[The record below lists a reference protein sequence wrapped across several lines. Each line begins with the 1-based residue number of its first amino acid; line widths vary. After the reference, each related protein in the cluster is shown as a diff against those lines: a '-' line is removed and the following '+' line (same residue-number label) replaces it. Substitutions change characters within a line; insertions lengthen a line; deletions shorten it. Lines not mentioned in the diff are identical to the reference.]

1 MPDLAIVIVSFNTRD
16 LLRDCLHSLVSSS
29 KFQVPSSRLLSV
41 EHETWNV
48 KPGTSN
54 LEIVVVDNA
63 STDGSAA
70 MVRAEFPQAAV
81 LEAPA
86 NIGYGPA
93 NNLGLRHV
101 LASADAPRYILLLN
115 PDTLMPPD
123 GLARLVAFLDEHP
136 EAGVVGPKLVRAD
149 SSLDLACRRSFPSPA
164 VSFYRL
170 VGLSRLFP
178 RSPHFGRY
186 NLTYLDPDQPTEMD
200 SGVGACMLIRREALE
215 QAGLFDEAFFMYGED
230 LDLCYRLKQCG
241 WRVHYYP
248 AVQVLHYKGQASK
261 QLADK
266 ATHEFYRA
274 MLLFHRK
281 HYARN
286 TFFLGNWLITA
297 GIFLF
302 GGVAQL
308 RNRLRPA
315 EQRRVG
321 SA

>member
-1 MPDLAIVIVSFNTRD
+1 MSDLAIVIVSFNTRD
-16 LLRDCLHSLVSSS
+16 LLRDCLKSIYNQTGIGAADSGHLPV
-29 KFQVPSSRLLSV
+29 QV
-41 EHETWNV
+41 
-48 KPGTSN
+48 
-54 LEIVVVDNA
+54 VVVDNA
-63 STDGSAA
+63 SADGSAT
-70 MVRAEFPQAAV
+70 MVRAEFPQVAV
-81 LEAPA
+81 LETPA

-101 LASADAPRYILLLN
+101 LASAEAPRYILLLN
-115 PDTLMPPD
+115 PDTVLPPD
-123 GLARLVAFLDEHP
+123 GLTRLSCFLDEHP
-136 EAGVVGPKLVRAD
+136 DAGVVGPKLVRAD
-149 SSLDLACRRSFPSPA
+149 GSLDLACRRSFPSPA

-178 RSPHFGRY
+178 RSPRFGRY

-200 SGVGACMLIRREALE
+200 SGVGACMLIRWEALE

-266 ATHEFYRA
+266 ATYEFYRA
-274 MLLFHRK
+274 MLLFHHK
-281 HYARN
+281 HYAQN

-302 GGVAQL
+302 GGLAQL

-315 EQRRVG
+315 DQRRVG

>member
-1 MPDLAIVIVSFNTRD
+1 
-16 LLRDCLHSLVSSS
+16 
-29 KFQVPSSRLLSV
+29 
-41 EHETWNV
+41 
-48 KPGTSN
+48 
-54 LEIVVVDNA
+54 
-63 STDGSAA
+63 
-70 MVRAEFPQAAV
+70 
-81 LEAPA
+81 
-86 NIGYGPA
+86 
-93 NNLGLRHV
+93 
-101 LASADAPRYILLLN
+101 
-115 PDTLMPPD
+115 
-123 GLARLVAFLDEHP
+123 
-136 EAGVVGPKLVRAD
+136 VRAD
-149 SSLDLACRRSFPSPA
+149 GSLDLACRRSFPSPA

-170 VGLSRLFP
+170 VGLSKLFP
-178 RSPHFGRY
+178 RSSRFGRY

-261 QLADK
+261 QVADK
-266 ATHEFYRA
+266 ATSEFYRA
-274 MLLFHRK
+274 MLLFHSK
-281 HYARN
+281 HYAQN

-302 GGVAQL
+302 GGVAHL

-315 EQRRVG
+315 DQRRVG